1 MMTLNK
7 IFLNKVVAITR
18 GEYNNTEFIRKVKQ
32 EGGTPISLPTMK
44 LIPIDSRTFS
54 QKFSDI
60 SSKKFEYYLF
70 MSPNS
75 VEVFLKMVKENNQS
89 QILEEQLMK
98 SKVIAIGPST
108 KQKLESNNIPVAWMP
123 DDYSSSGLLDLMRKL
138 SPKPGTCIMSPR
150 SGASNSFMK
159 EKLNSIGIILDEF
172 HIYYPQIETIDQI
185 WIDFSK
191 KISDKRVD
199 VIIFTS
205 PSAVRCFFSI
215 MQQVLSNFKEYFQSI
230 DAVISIGPNTT
241 KELIS
246 RNVSS
251 MESKEHT
258 INGTLRLAMRIIS
271 KG

>member
-1 MMTLNK
+1 MILNK

-18 GEYNNTEFIRKVKQ
+18 GEKNNTEFIRKVKQ
-32 EGGTPISLPTMK
+32 EGGIPISLPTMK
-44 LIPIDSRTFS
+44 LIPIDSHNFCQTFS
-54 QKFSDI
+54 DV
-60 SSKKFEYYLF
+60 SSKKYEYYMF

-75 VEVFLKMVKENNQS
+75 VEMFLKMVKENNLS
-89 QILEEQLMK
+89 DILEEQLMK
-98 SKVIAIGPST
+98 TKVIAIGPST
-108 KQKLESNNIPVAWMP
+108 KQKLESNNIPVACTP
-123 DDYSSSGLLDLMRKL
+123 DDYSSSGLLELMRKL
-138 SPKPGTCIMSPR
+138 SPKPGTRIMSPR

-199 VIIFTS
+199 VMIFTS
-205 PSAVRCFFSI
+205 PSAVRYFFSI
-215 MQQVLSNFKEYFQSI
+215 MQQVLSNFREYFQSI

-251 MESKEHT
+251 IESKEHT
-258 INGTLRLAMRIIS
+258 INGTLRLAKRILS
-271 KG
+271 KN